1 MKNEGVTVLDGNV
14 LDSEVVNYSALA
26 TDQGLVL
33 HTSVTIGYDVDWR
46 QVHELLI
53 AAARQTEAILDDP
66 APFVLQTSLDDYYV
80 SYQINAYTRA
90 AGRMAQLYSELH
102 QNILDAFHSAGVEI
116 MSPAYTA
123 LRAQIATFHGG
134 AGAGG
139 GRPAGRSGF
148 ALRLPGPGG
157 RSGARPAAAARPTRV
172 QVGLERGAGGY
183 LFR

>member
-123 LRAQIATFHGG
+123 LRNGNDPAIPEAQALG
-134 AGAGG
+134 ALPIQTAPPPP
-139 GRPAGRSGF
+139 RAYRVHLQHDERSGVEI
-148 ALRLPGPGG
+148 G
-157 RSGARPAAAARPTRV
+157 
-172 QVGLERGAGGY
+172 
-183 LFR
+183 